1 VPAHKSLPPDIVQ
14 DCVRSRAESERDLR
28 VREYSMEHR
37 ISEIPRTSSFPV
49 HTTVGRLACHWMERW
64 RKYSH
69 SPIHWGCTPAFRF
82 CLGRLYSPGQTPIS
96 ISWGLTVHGRHQY
109 STVRSR
115 QVLTYKLAAIPCL
128 TAPESLVAICTLI
141 YIAGL
146 VYIHDPRRVPR
157 QACRRLQ

>member
-1 VPAHKSLPPDIVQ
+1 MPAHKPLPPDI
-14 DCVRSRAESERDLR
+14 CAGLRAFKGRIRARSPSAGILNGASHIRD
-28 VREYSMEHR
+28 
-37 ISEIPRTSSFPV
+37 PRTSSFPV

-128 TAPESLVAICTLI
+128 TALESLVAICTLI